1 MSDMNDNKLII
12 LGSSSGLPQA
22 NRASSG
28 YLLKAGKSLSII
40 DCGGGVTSSFLR
52 RGFDPL
58 DIDRIFISHTHPDH
72 VTELPFVIQLIHLN
86 QRTEPLDVYL
96 PADFVA
102 PFRQFLP
109 ALYIIEERLPFAL
122 NLIGYESGFVYDA
135 EFKLKAIGNNHL
147 HAYGAIVSELNL
159 PNKMQCCSFDMKIG
173 SKTVFYSSDIATYD
187 DVRPNLDG
195 KDLVL
200 LESTHIDL
208 IEFVRHAS
216 TINVGRF
223 VMTHL
228 GTDQEVAEIHRIASE
243 AGLDNIDIAVDGME
257 IDL

>member
-1 MSDMNDNKLII
+1 M
-12 LGSSSGLPQA
+12 PQA

-28 YLLKAGKSLSII
+28 YLLKTGKSLSLI

-52 RGFDPL
+52 RGFDAL

-102 PFRQFLP
+102 PFRQFLQ
-109 ALYIIEERLPFAL
+109 ALYIIEERLPFPL
-122 NLIGYESGFVYDA
+122 NIVGYEIGFEYDN
-135 EFKLKAIGNNHL
+135 EFKLAAIGNKHL
-147 HAYGAIVSELNL
+147 HAYSQIVGELDL

-173 SKTVFYSSDIATYD
+173 DKTVFYSSDIATND

-208 IEFVRHAS
+208 AEFVKHAS
-216 TINVGRF
+216 TISVGRF
-223 VMTHL
+223 VITHL
-228 GTDQEVAEIHRIASE
+228 GTQREVVEIHRMA
-243 AGLDNIDIAVDGME
+243 
-257 IDL
+257 

>member
-1 MSDMNDNKLII
+1 MNDNKLVI

-28 YLLKAGKSLSII
+28 YLLKTGKNLSLI

-72 VTELPFVIQLIHLN
+72 VTELPFVLQLIHLT

-96 PADFVA
+96 PSDFVA

-122 NLIGYESGFVYDA
+122 NIVGYESGFKYDN
-135 EFKLKAIGNNHL
+135 EFQLKAIGNGHL
-147 HAYGAIVSELNL
+147 HAYKEIVGELNL
-159 PNKMQCCSFDMKIG
+159 PNKMQCCSFDMKVG
-173 SKTVFYSSDIATYD
+173 GKKVFYSSDIAAYED
-187 DVRPNLDG
+187 IRPNLDG
-195 KDLVL
+195 MDLVL

-208 IEFVRHAS
+208 AEFIKHAS
-216 TINVGRF
+216 TISVGRF
-223 VMTHL
+223 VITHL
-228 GTDQEVAEIHRIASE
+228 GTQQEVAEIHRMASE
-243 AGLDNIDIAVDGME
+243 AGLDNVDTAVDGME